1 MSHIVEIDEDGMLPL
16 PAEVLEQV
24 KPNRCFV
31 IEVTNGTL
39 VLRPE
44 PGARPL
50 WATATPEERAK
61 EIRRWVARH
70 KGGPGLPL
78 EALSRETIYD

>member
-1 MSHIVEIDEDGMLPL
+1 MNQIVEINEDGMLPL

-31 IEVTNGTL
+31 IEVTDGT
-39 VLRPE
+39 VILRPE

-61 EIRRWVARH
+61 EIRQWVARH

-78 EALSRETIYD
+78 EALSRESMYD